1 MLSFLRHKVYS
12 SIFNLDNSLST
23 SHGFHDILE
32 KIPSE
37 SSILDVGCG
46 DGIYYINP
54 KVIDLIKTKKIK
66 IKSIDIDSG
75 AIKYCKER
83 ITKNKLEEYI
93 TVEAIDLRL
102 IIDKYDYVLFMES
115 FPVIELDLFE
125 QLLKHASTI
134 THNIF
139 MYHNL
144 VEEKNITMSFLK
156 PKLKYASLVDFGR
169 LTSLTEFKNLL
180 ITWGY
185 EIENTKIE
193 ILLQNK
199 LKNVY
204 FIFKYIPEY
213 FNTDLKQYLVSIN
226 V

>member
-12 SIFNLDNSLST
+12 SIFDLDNPLST
-23 SHGFHDILE
+23 SHGFYHILE
-32 KIPSE
+32 KIPSN

-83 ITKNKLEEYI
+83 ITKNNLDEY
-93 TVEAIDLRL
+93 VMAESIDLRL
-102 IIDKYDYVLFMES
+102 VNDKYDYILFMES
-115 FPVIELDLFE
+115 FPVIELDLFKE
-125 QLLKHASTI
+125 LLKHAFTL
-134 THNIF
+134 TRNIF

-144 VEEKNITMSFLK
+144 VEEKNITMRFLK
-156 PKLKYASLVDFGR
+156 PKIKYISLVDFGR
-169 LTSLTEFKNLL
+169 LTSLTEFKNLI

-185 EIENTKIE
+185 EIQNIEIE
-193 ILLQNK
+193 ILLQSK
-199 LKNVY
+199 LKNTY
-204 FIFKYIPEY
+204 FIFKYMPEY
-213 FNTDLKQYLVSIN
+213 FNNDINQYLITIKV
-226 V
+226 

>member
-102 IIDKYDYVLFMES
+102 IIDKYDYALW
-115 FPVIELDLFE
+115 
-125 QLLKHASTI
+125 
-134 THNIF
+134 
-139 MYHNL
+139 
-144 VEEKNITMSFLK
+144 KNMI
-156 PKLKYASLVDFGR
+156 KL
-169 LTSLTEFKNLL
+169 
-180 ITWGY
+180 
-185 EIENTKIE
+185 
-193 ILLQNK
+193 
-199 LKNVY
+199 
-204 FIFKYIPEY
+204 
-213 FNTDLKQYLVSIN
+213 
-226 V
+226 